1 MTTVVSQEWIEEVLE
16 EHKRLRVM
24 TAEIRQ
30 ILGQPR
36 PDAGQPGAH
45 SWAADLSVR
54 LVKLHDELFRH
65 FRFEESMGLV
75 EDVIERH
82 PRAMARLEA
91 VIGQHPD
98 MLRDLRSIMTDS
110 LTYSEGRMPEDPR
123 LRQRTLELLDD
134 LHQHEQEETDLF
146 QRLEYRDHGAMD

>member
-24 TAEIRQ
+24 IAEVRQ
-30 ILGQPR
+30 ILAQPR
-36 PDAGQPGAH
+36 PAAGQPGAH

-98 MLRDLRSIMTDS
+98 MLRDLRSIMTDA
-110 LTYSEGRMPEDPR
+110 LTYSEGVRPDDPR
-123 LRQRTLELLDD
+123 LRQRTLDLLDN
-134 LHQHEQEETDLF
+134 LHRHEQEETDLF

>member
-24 TAEIRQ
+24 IAEIRQ
-30 ILGQPR
+30 ILSQPR

-91 VIGQHPD
+91 VVGQHPD
-98 MLRDLRSIMTDS
+98 MLRDLRSIMTDA
-110 LTYSEGRMPEDPR
+110 LTYSVGKMPEDPR
-123 LRQRTLELLDD
+123 LRLRTLDLLDY
-134 LHQHEQEETDLF
+134 LHRHEQEETDLF

>member
-24 TAEIRQ
+24 IAEIRQ
-30 ILGQPR
+30 ILSQPR

-54 LVKLHDELFRH
+54 LEKLHDELFRH

-91 VIGQHPD
+91 VVGQHPD
-98 MLRDLRSIMTDS
+98 MLRNLRSIMTDA
-110 LTYSEGRMPEDPR
+110 LTYSEGKMPEDPR
-123 LRQRTLELLDD
+123 LRLRTLDLLDD
-134 LHQHEQEETDLF
+134 LHRHEQEETDLF

>member
-1 MTTVVSQEWIEEVLE
+1 MTTVVSQQWIEEVLE

-24 TAEIRQ
+24 IAEIRR
-30 ILGQPR
+30 ILSQPR
-36 PDAGQPGAH
+36 PDPGQPGAH

-82 PRAMARLEA
+82 PRAIARLEA
-91 VIGQHPD
+91 IVGQHPD
-98 MLRDLRSIMTDS
+98 MLRDLRSIMTDA
-110 LTYSEGRMPEDPR
+110 LTYSEGKMPEDPR
-123 LRQRTLELLDD
+123 LRQRTLDLLDH
-134 LHQHEQEETDLF
+134 LNRHEQEETDLF

>member
-1 MTTVVSQEWIEEVLE
+1 MTTVVTKEWIDEVLE

-24 TAEIRQ
+24 IAELRQ
-30 ILGQPR
+30 VLCQPR

-45 SWAADLSVR
+45 SWASDLSVR

-65 FRFEESMGLV
+65 FRFEESVGLV

-82 PRAMARLEA
+82 PRAKARLEA
-91 VIGQHPD
+91 IVGQHPE
-98 MLRDLRSIMTDS
+98 MLSDLKSIMTDA
-110 LTYSEGRMPEDPR
+110 LTYSEGKMPEDPR
-123 LRQRTLELLDD
+123 LRQRTLDLLDD
-134 LHQHEQEETDLF
+134 LHRHEQEETDLF

>member
-24 TAEIRQ
+24 IAEIRQ
-30 ILGQPR
+30 ILSQPR

-91 VIGQHPD
+91 VVGQHPE
-98 MLRDLRSIMTDS
+98 MLRNLRSIMTDA
-110 LTYSEGRMPEDPR
+110 LTYSEGKMPEDPR
-123 LRQRTLELLDD
+123 LRLRTLDLLDD
-134 LHQHEQEETDLF
+134 LHRHEQEETDLF